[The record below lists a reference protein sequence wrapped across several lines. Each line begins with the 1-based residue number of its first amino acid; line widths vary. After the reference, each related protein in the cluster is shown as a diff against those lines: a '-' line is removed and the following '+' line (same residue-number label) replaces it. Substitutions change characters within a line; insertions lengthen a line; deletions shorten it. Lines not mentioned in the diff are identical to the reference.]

1 MQLCQN
7 NWEPVAF
14 LSVKLSKSQQK
25 WSTYDRELLAMYI
38 SVKRFRHML
47 EGRDFIIYT
56 DQKPLMYA
64 FMQNPDKCSP
74 RQWRHLDF
82 ISQFSTDVRHINGT
96 RNAVADALSRIEVL
110 LPSSEGKSFCLTIV
124 DRFTRWPEAVAIEN
138 ITAETV
144 SRAIFDTWI
153 SRFGCPVYLTTDQG
167 RQFEAALFKELT
179 KFLGINR
186 IRTTSYH
193 LQANGLVERLH
204 RVLKSALMAHENIKW
219 TENLPAVLLGLR
231 VAVNPDMNA
240 SSAELVYGVS
250 LRLPAEICTDTSSM
264 PLDYGFVQQL
274 KNQMNHLKPLS
285 TSTHGFSKIF
295 VHPKLDDCSHVFLR
309 VDKVSPSLSQP
320 YTGPHEDLSDTVP
333 DPIISAES
341 SHRHPVTT
349 NMQTTK
355 SGRRKTRHTTICLFA
370 DDTAILAQS
379 ASKACVTHF
388 LHKHLA
394 ELEDWYKKWKI
405 AINPTKTEAVFFSN
419 GTSAR
424 PPAPVHV
431 QNHPVPWSKT
441 VKYLGV
447 ILDQHLSF
455 NPHIVN
461 AKKKFR
467 ALACI
472 YSPYFTRNSP
482 LSLKNRMLIYTS
494 IIRSVLLYAC
504 PVWGHAARGNIN
516 ILEQS
521 QNVIIRQITNS
532 PWFIRNADLR
542 FALRL
547 KTIKKTIK
555 KIAEKFFN
563 NLESID
569 NRTLRK
575 IEIYTPD
582 PQFNRPRNI
591 LLPDHPPIELLPPHW
606 TGPSHPKNFKYGRSV
621 GPTSFGTSSGEDRF
635 AGTSPYRPKF

>member
-1 MQLCQN
+1 MINLDTN
-7 NWEPVAF
+7 TRFAFPKRNVTTDWEVF
-14 LSVKLSKSQQK
+14 RDLLSSAHHTFQPITARTGEDVEKQSADLSTKILDAH
-25 WSTYDRELLAMYI
+25 TRAH
-38 SVKRFRHML
+38 R
-47 EGRDFIIYT
+47 
-56 DQKPLMYA
+56 DQKVQA
-64 FMQNPDKCSP
+64 FQSKLWEDDLRSLGPEDGSLWEISEGLRKKKSPVCALNGRAGIAHTDSDKAEVLACS
-74 RQWRHLDF
+74 LE
-82 ISQFSTDVRHINGT
+82 SQFQDNISNDTDYLTNRVVENYFLNENNFYTPLPPPMPSEILKFIK
-96 RNAVADALSRIEVL
+96 NAKYRALSRPLENCLHHSYPKTRTFAVRVNDTHSSIKKINSGAPQGAL
-110 LPSSEGKSFCLTIV
+110 LSPT
-124 DRFTRWPEAVAIEN
+124 
-138 ITAETV
+138 
-144 SRAIFDTWI
+144 
-153 SRFGCPVYLTTDQG
+153 
-167 RQFEAALFKELT
+167 LF
-179 KFLGINR
+179 N
-186 IRTTSYH
+186 
-193 LQANGLVERLH
+193 
-204 RVLKSALMAHENIKW
+204 
-219 TENLPAVLLGLR
+219 
-231 VAVNPDMNA
+231 
-240 SSAELVYGVS
+240 
-250 LRLPAEICTDTSSM
+250 
-264 PLDYGFVQQL
+264 
-274 KNQMNHLKPLS
+274 
-285 TSTHGFSKIF
+285 IF
-295 VHPKLDDCSHVFLR
+295 VNDIP
-309 VDKVSPSLSQP
+309 
-320 YTGPHEDLSDTVP
+320 
-333 DPIISAES
+333 
-341 SHRHPVTT
+341 
-349 NMQTTK
+349 
-355 SGRRKTRHTTICLFA
+355 KTRHTTICLFA

-405 AINPTKTEAVFFSN
+405 AINPTKTEAVFSN

-532 PWFIRNADLR
+532 PWFVRNADLR

-547 KTIKKTIK
+547 KTIKATIK

-563 NLESID
+563 NLETID

-575 IEIYTPD
+575 IESYTPD
-582 PQFNRPRNI
+582 PKFNRPRNI
-591 LLPDHPPIELLPPHW
+591 LLPDHTPNRVTASPL
-606 TGPSHPKNFKYGRSV
+606 
-621 GPTSFGTSSGEDRF
+621 DRN
-635 AGTSPYRPKF
+635 